1 MKALPSSKT
10 SLTEFFLQALLSFHL
25 KAHKGF
31 TFLAPVPLSAY
42 QTGIPTRPAH
52 TRSPHPAALG
62 HLHPLHKGSA
72 HRSTSRFGG
81 PHGSGLTPHPAGFPH
96 GRPAAPPAP
105 RRPPRRGRP
114 PCPRPA
120 LRRRPALPPRSRSP
134 RPSPQRRARG
144 AAPRGA
150 ARPPPRRRPGRE
162 GPQRAARAAGGS
174 GPRPRTHRGWGG
186 AGRLRDGRAGSGA
199 RPPHGA
205 SAMAAAAPTEAAA
218 AGAGGGSGTAARG
231 HSPRG
236 RGAAA
241 GTTAPGSPQQRG
253 GRRETQCAA
262 PRRAGKRVWKER
274 APLSSAFLPHSAIVP
289 HSLPQTHRAPAPTPA
304 RPQHAQPSPFL
315 SPGTSFHKI
324 VLRCDVNL

>member
-205 SAMAAAAPTEAAA
+205 SAMAAAAPPRRRRQEPEGEAEPPRVATAREGGAPPPGLRHPAA
-218 AGAGGGSGTAARG
+218 LSSAGADGKRS
-231 HSPRG
+231 
-236 RGAAA
+236 
-241 GTTAPGSPQQRG
+241 
-253 GRRETQCAA
+253 A
-262 PRRAGKRVWKER
+262 PRQAGKRVWKER
-274 APLSSAFLPHSAIVP
+274 APLSSASLPHSAIVP
-289 HSLPQTHRAPAPTPA
+289 HSLPQTHPAPAPTPA

>member
-114 PCPRPA
+114 PAVPPPGPEAAPGPPAAVRLPPALPAAPCPRGRPA
-120 LRRRPALPPRSRSP
+120 RRRPA
-134 RPSPQRRARG
+134 
-144 AAPRGA
+144 AAPPQARPGGPTKGGA
-150 ARPPPRRRPGRE
+150 GGRWERAPAAHSPGLGRRRPPP
-162 GPQRAARAAGGS
+162 
-174 GPRPRTHRGWGG
+174 
-186 AGRLRDGRAGSGA
+186 GRASGQ
-199 RPPHGA
+199 
-205 SAMAAAAPTEAAA
+205 
-218 AGAGGGSGTAARG
+218 
-231 HSPRG
+231 

-241 GTTAPGSPQQRG
+241 TRRLCNGGGGTHRGGGGRSRRGKRNRRAWPQPARAGRRRRDYGTRQPSAARGPTGNAVRRARRESGFGKSALPSAPLPFPIARSYPTRCHKPTRLRLLLQPALSTLSPLPFSPQAHLFTR
-253 GRRETQCAA
+253 
-262 PRRAGKRVWKER
+262 
-274 APLSSAFLPHSAIVP
+274 
-289 HSLPQTHRAPAPTPA
+289 
-304 RPQHAQPSPFL
+304 
-315 SPGTSFHKI
+315 
-324 VLRCDVNL
+324 

>member
-42 QTGIPTRPAH
+42 QTGTRTRPAH

-114 PCPRPA
+114 PAVPPPGPEAAPGPPAAVPLPPALPAAPCPRGRPA
-120 LRRRPALPPRSRSP
+120 RRRPAAAPPQARPGGPTKGGAGGRWERAPAAHSP
-134 RPSPQRRARG
+134 GLGRRRPPPGRASGQRG
-144 AAPRGA
+144 AAA
-150 ARPPPRRRPGRE
+150 TRRLCN
-162 GPQRAARAAGGS
+162 GG
-174 GPRPRTHRGWGG
+174 GG
-186 AGRLRDGRAGSGA
+186 T
-199 RPPHGA
+199 
-205 SAMAAAAPTEAAA
+205 TEAAA

-262 PRRAGKRVWKER
+262 PGGKAGLER
-274 APLSSAFLPHSAIVP
+274 ARS
-289 HSLPQTHRAPAPTPA
+289 PQLRF
-304 RPQHAQPSPFL
+304 PSP
-315 SPGTSFHKI
+315 
-324 VLRCDVNL
+324 